1 MTTGF
6 SVRRATSEDAT
17 DVARLSLQLD
27 PELDALALAQRFA
40 RLLERATH
48 AFFVL
53 DDADGVVGFA
63 AAEHRSL
70 LQFGERIE
78 LIALIVDVRV
88 RRQGAG
94 GALVAAVEAWA
105 WRRGVENMV
114 VRSSLSRD
122 DSHPFYQRVGYVQH
136 KTQHVYTR
144 KLTP

>member
-1 MTTGF
+1 MTPGF
-6 SVRRATSEDAT
+6 SVRRAASEDVAA
-17 DVARLSLQLD
+17 VARLSLQLD
-27 PELDALALAQRFA
+27 PALDADTIAERFA
-40 RLLERATH
+40 RLLTRPTH

-53 DDADGVVGFA
+53 DDADGVGGFA

-78 LIALIVDVRV
+78 MVALVVDAPL

-94 GALVAAVEAWA
+94 SALVAAVEAWA
-105 WRRGVENMV
+105 WRRGVEDLV
-114 VRSSLSRD
+114 VRSSLARD
-122 DSHPFYQRVGYVQH
+122 ASHPFYQHVGYVHH